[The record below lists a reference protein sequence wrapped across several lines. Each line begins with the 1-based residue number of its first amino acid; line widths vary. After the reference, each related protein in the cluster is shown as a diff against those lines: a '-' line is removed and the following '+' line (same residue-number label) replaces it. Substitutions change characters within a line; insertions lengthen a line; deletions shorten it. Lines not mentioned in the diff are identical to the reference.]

1 MIQLNKRHY
10 AVLRESVT
18 LDSPQTQ
25 SILAGLQEKM
35 IQSGAPNLEIAE
47 LKQLYG
53 IVLRESEVIKLNTLF
68 HSLSLVFSDI
78 ATDAAGKKNSNECRC
93 DS

>member
-18 LDSPQTQ
+18 LGSPQTQ
-25 SILAGLQEKM
+25 SILAGLRKKM
-35 IQSGAPNLEIAE
+35 IQTGASNVEIAA

-53 IVLRESEVIKLNTLF
+53 IVLREAEVLTLNTLF
-68 HSLSLVFSDI
+68 HSLSSVFLTLLLMPLV
-78 ATDAAGKKNSNECRC
+78 KK
-93 DS
+93 